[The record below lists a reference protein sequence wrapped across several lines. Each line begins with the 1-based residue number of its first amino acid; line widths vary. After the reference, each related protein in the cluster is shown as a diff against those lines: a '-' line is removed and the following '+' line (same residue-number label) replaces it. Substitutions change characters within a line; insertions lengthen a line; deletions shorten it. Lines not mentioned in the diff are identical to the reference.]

1 MPPIYFYT
9 KHQVIRKGSR
19 EDRTDNNVGTLK

>member
-9 KHQVIRKGSR
+9 KHQVIRKGYP
-19 EDRTDNNVGTLK
+19 EDRTDNNERTFK